1 MKRISKSI
9 FFLIMLYLMY
19 PSTVYASNEFID
31 IEECVNQNELISD
44 NNMLLQDAAYSD
56 GMSNTLTNLILHAV
70 YSEDQPN
77 GEIIPNSLPF
87 SQASTALNHGG
98 SWLSISTI
106 EVGYVNYRN
115 AYFNGTPMELSDV
128 LSFDI
133 DGDGKIDYSLCIW
146 RYDYDF
152 TTGIFNAIS
161 RSAEYPW
168 NTVYISNFT
177 IR

>member
-1 MKRISKSI
+1 
-9 FFLIMLYLMY
+9 
-19 PSTVYASNEFID
+19 
-31 IEECVNQNELISD
+31 
-44 NNMLLQDAAYSD
+44 
-56 GMSNTLTNLILHAV
+56 
-70 YSEDQPN
+70 
-77 GEIIPNSLPF
+77 
-87 SQASTALNHGG
+87 
-98 SWLSISTI
+98 
-106 EVGYVNYRN
+106 
-115 AYFNGTPMELSDV
+115 MELSDV